1 MNRVWYICQSYP
13 WLQYELFV
21 RYRTNNCADISS
33 YLSGI
38 EYDTYWRQRDNRLH
52 MYNDNECSTEG
63 QITEYLLVKNHY
75 RRCMWNKFDHMN
87 PSTNKSLSNQLN
99 VLMLGYMKQIKCV
112 AKYVLCKG
120 NLRLIIPHFLASS
133 SSVLW

>member
-1 MNRVWYICQSYP
+1 MT
-13 WLQYELFV
+13 L
-21 RYRTNNCADISS
+21 
-33 YLSGI
+33 I
-38 EYDTYWRQRDNRLH
+38 EDSDNRLH

-75 RRCMWNKFDHMN
+75 RRWMWNKFDHMN

-133 SSVLW
+133 SSVLHASLWYPKHCN